1 MSTEII
7 NVLDTVS
14 FETADGLGYL
24 AGIVWAIE
32 AHVITFRVGESYYAV
47 PRYFAEESTILIEKF
62 DRAAVIADILEA
74 IA

>member
-14 FETADGLGYL
+14 FETADGLDYL
-24 AGIVWAIE
+24 TGIVWEIAP
-32 AHVITFRVGESYYAV
+32 HVVTFRVGESYYSV
-47 PRYFAEESTILIEKF
+47 PRYFAEENTVLIEKF